1 MKIHQLVGDAY
12 KEVGRALGGHVR
24 TAQMVLGRLLT
35 ISGGVAAVAAQAISI
50 ASINGDGYISPY
62 AGQAVSVQGL
72 VTAKG
77 PSGFWLADVSNT
89 TSIGS
94 KGIYVFSTSATVRSQ
109 VTVGDIVSLGSARV
123 APYRAAA
130 DADNIFLNELTSPT
144 NITVLSSNNTVT
156 PIVIGVDRPGP
167 PTEQYTSLDG
177 NRNVFSFPNNQSQLS
192 TANPTLQPAAYGLDY
207 WQSLV
212 GTLVT
217 VHAPVALG
225 FPNSFRDFWTHG
237 DWKVTGKNKRGG
249 LTITSDAA
257 GATDANPEAIAIGS
271 PLDGTPIAIGSP
283 LDGTR
288 NPPEAANSTG
298 LRMGSTLTD
307 ITGILT
313 YAFDTYRVLPL
324 TAPQVISAPDYNPVP
339 TNLTANSTA
348 DAENCSTLTLGDY
361 NVENLDPKDAHLPV
375 IASHIVQYLK
385 TPDIMWLQEIQDE
398 NGATND
404 GTTSAKGTLDALV
417 AAIRNAS
424 IASGGP
430 GVNYSWAQ
438 VDPIDGTNGGEPGGN
453 IRPAFIYKPDVLEI
467 INFRQGTANDSAAVS
482 GTGSNATLKYVLCG
496 SRTDVCDADG
506 LLASTRPS
514 SRLRTLLSF
523 GLANPSLL
531 TSVFVLQMPRSG
543 QSMCTRLRS
552 RKPLVAHFRVR
563 ATNATLW
570 SINVHQASKGGS
582 SPIEGDWRT
591 PVNGVITARIAQAK
605 VTSAFIKTILD
616 AEPAAN
622 VIIAGDFNEFLS
634 TPVAFEPYYSVGMR
648 DLDVVVN
655 RDPVERYTYIFDM
668 NTQQLDHALAS
679 PAIWNSTRA
688 KVEWEHIHVNTWRE
702 TAALRASDHDPS
714 VGKIRLCGAAPQ
726 ACDVKIGSWCAAPL
740 PSFNNRDTCF
750 SSAAVCKKQSDE
762 CYQKA
767 PT

>member
-1 MKIHQLVGDAY
+1 MKIHQLIGDAY
-12 KEVGRALGGHVR
+12 KVTDRTLSDHVR
-24 TAQMVLGRLLT
+24 AAQMVLGRLLS
-35 ISGGVAAVAAQAISI
+35 ISGSIVAVAAQAVSI

-62 AGQAVSVQGL
+62 AGQTVSVQGL

-77 PSGFWLADVSNT
+77 PSGFWLADVSNA

-94 KGIYVFSTSATVRSQ
+94 KGIYVFSTSATVQGQ
-109 VTVGDIVSLGSARV
+109 VAVGDIVSLGSARV
-123 APYRAAA
+123 VLYRAAA
-130 DADNIFLNELTSPT
+130 DTDNIFLNELTSPT
-144 NITVLSSNNTVT
+144 NITVLSSSNTVT
-156 PIVIGVDRPGP
+156 PIVIGVDHPGP
-167 PTEQYTSLDG
+167 PTEQYSSLDDG
-177 NRNVFSFPNNQSQLS
+177 NVFRFPNNQSQLS
-192 TANPTLQPAAYGLDY
+192 TANLTLQPAAYGLDY

-217 VHAPVALG
+217 VHAPIALG
-225 FPNSFRDFWTHG
+225 YPNSYGDFWTHG

-271 PLDGTPIAIGSP
+271 PLDGT
-283 LDGTR
+283 R
-288 NPPEAANSTG
+288 NPRAAANSTG
-298 LRMGSTLTD
+298 LRLGSTLSD

-324 TAPQVISAPDYNPVP
+324 TAPRVISAPDYNPVP
-339 TNLTANSTA
+339 TDLLANSTA

-453 IRPAFIYKPDVLEI
+453 IRPAFIYKADVLEI
-467 INFRQGTANDSAAVS
+467 INFSQGTANDSAIVS
-482 GTGSNATLKYVLCG
+482 GTGSNVTLN
-496 SRTDVCDADG
+496 
-506 LLASTRPS
+506 
-514 SRLRTLLSF
+514 F
-523 GLANPSLL
+523 NPALVSPED
-531 TSVFVLQMPRSG
+531 SAFVS
-543 QSMCTRLRS
+543 S

-582 SPIEGDWRT
+582 SPLEGDWRT
-591 PVNGVITARIAQAK
+591 PANGAITARIAQAK
-605 VTSAFIKTILD
+605 VTSGFIKTILD
-616 AEPAAN
+616 ADPTAN

-655 RDPVERYTYIFDM
+655 HDPVERYTYIFDM

-679 PAIWNSTRA
+679 PAIWNSTGT
-688 KVEWEHIHVNTWRE
+688 KVEWEHVHVNTWRE
-702 TAALRASDHDPS
+702 TTALRASDHDPS
-714 VGKIRLCGAAPQ
+714 VGRIRLCGVAPQ
-726 ACDVKIGSWCAAPL
+726 ACDVKIGKWCAAPL
-740 PSFNNRDTCF
+740 PSFNNRATCLA
-750 SSAAVCKKQSDE
+750 SAAVCKKQSDE
-762 CYQKA
+762 CYKRVSLLQA
-767 PT
+767 PKCVAYTATCAKDAVYCATSCSSTKCSRNTFPQ

>member
-1 MKIHQLVGDAY
+1 MKMHQLVGCAY
-12 KEVGRALGGHVR
+12 KEAGRTLEDHAR
-24 TAQMVLGRLLT
+24 TAQMVLGRLLS
-35 ISGGVAAVAAQAISI
+35 ISGGVAAVVAQAVTI
-50 ASINGDGYISPY
+50 ASINGKGYISPY
-62 AGQAVSVQGL
+62 AGQTVAVQGL

-77 PSGFWLADVSNT
+77 PSGFWLSDVGNV

-94 KGIYVFSTSATVRSQ
+94 GGIYVFSTSATVRNQ
-109 VTVGDIVSLGSARV
+109 VAVGDIVSLGSARV
-123 APYRAAA
+123 AVYRATA
-130 DADNIFLNELTSPT
+130 DTDNIFLNELTSPT
-144 NITVLSSNNTVT
+144 NITILSSNNTVT

-167 PTEQYTSLDG
+167 PTEQYTSLDDG
-177 NRNVFSFPNNQSQLS
+177 NVFGFPNNQSQLS
-192 TANPTLQPAAYGLDY
+192 TANLTLQPDAYGLDY

-217 VHAPVALG
+217 VRSPVALG
-225 FPNSFRDFWTHG
+225 FPNTYGDFWTHG

-271 PLDGTPIAIGSP
+271 PLDGT
-283 LDGTR
+283 R
-288 NPPEAANSTG
+288 NPPMAANSTG
-298 LRMGSTLTD
+298 LRLGSTLTD

-324 TAPQVISAPDYNPVP
+324 TAPRVISAPEYNPVP
-339 TNLTANSTA
+339 TELSANSTA

-375 IASHIVQYLK
+375 IASHIVQYLRA
-385 TPDIMWLQEIQDE
+385 PDIMWLQEIQDE

-417 AAIRNAS
+417 AAIHNAS
-424 IASGGP
+424 IASGGA

-453 IRPAFIYKPDVLEI
+453 IRPAFIYKPEVLEL
-467 INFRQGTANDSAAVS
+467 INFLQGTANDSAVVS
-482 GTGSNATLKYVLCG
+482 GTGSNATLNFNPVLV
-496 SRTDVCDADG
+496 SPENSA
-506 LLASTRPS
+506 
-514 SRLRTLLSF
+514 
-523 GLANPSLL
+523 
-531 TSVFVLQMPRSG
+531 FVS
-543 QSMCTRLRS
+543 S

-591 PVNGVITARIAQAK
+591 PSNGAITARIAQAN

-616 AEPAAN
+616 ADPNAN
-622 VIIAGDFNEFLS
+622 VIIAGDFNEFLA
-634 TPVAFEPYYSVGMR
+634 TPVAFESYYSVGLR

-655 RDPVERYTYIFDM
+655 RDPVERYTYTFDM
-668 NTQQLDHALAS
+668 NNQQLDHALAS
-679 PAIWNSTRA
+679 PAIWNSTKA
-688 KVEWEHIHVNTWRE
+688 KVEWEHIHVNTWSE
-702 TAALRASDHDPS
+702 TTALRTSDHDPS
-714 VGKIRLCGAAPQ
+714 VGRIRLCGTTPQ
-726 ACDVKIGSWCAAPL
+726 TCDVKIGSWCAAPL
-740 PSFNNRDTCF
+740 PSFNNRATCLT
-750 SSAAVCKKQSDE
+750 SAAVCKKQSDE
-762 CYQKA
+762 CYKKVSLLQTPKCVA
-767 PT
+767 YAATCAKDAVYCATGCSSTKCTRTTFK

>member
-1 MKIHQLVGDAY
+1 MNVHQLVGGVYNEAF
-12 KEVGRALGGHVR
+12 RALAGHAQ
-24 TAQMVLGRLLT
+24 TAQMVLGRLLS
-35 ISGGVAAVAAQAISI
+35 ISGGIAAVAAQAVSI
-50 ASINGDGYISPY
+50 ASINGNGYISPY
-62 AGQAVSVQGL
+62 AGQTVSVQGL

-77 PSGFWLADVSNT
+77 PSGFWLADVGNA

-94 KGIYVFSTSATVRSQ
+94 KGIYVFSTSATVRGQ
-109 VTVGDIVSLGSARV
+109 VAVGDIVSLGSAHV
-123 APYRAAA
+123 ALYRATA
-130 DADNIFLNELTSPT
+130 DTDNIFLSELTSPT

-167 PTEQYTSLDG
+167 PTEQYTSLDDG
-177 NRNVFSFPNNQSQLS
+177 NVFGFPNNQSQLS
-192 TANPTLQPAAYGLDY
+192 TADLTLQPTAYGLDY

-212 GTLVT
+212 GSLVS
-217 VHAPVALG
+217 VRAPVALG
-225 FPNSFRDFWTHG
+225 FPNTYGDFWTHG

-271 PLDGTPIAIGSP
+271 PLDGT
-283 LDGTR
+283 R
-288 NPPEAANSTG
+288 NPPAAANSTG
-298 LRMGSTLTD
+298 LRLGSTLTD

-324 TAPQVISAPDYNPVP
+324 TAPQVISAPEYNPLP
-339 TNLTANSTA
+339 TNLSANSTA
-348 DAENCSTLTLGDY
+348 DAENCSVLTLGDY

-424 IASGGP
+424 VANGGP

-438 VDPIDGTNGGEPGGN
+438 VDPVDGTNGGEPGGN

-467 INFRQGTANDSAAVS
+467 IDFRQGTANDSATVS
-482 GTGSNATLKYVLCG
+482 GTGPNT
-496 SRTDVCDADG
+496 TIN
-506 LLASTRPS
+506 
-514 SRLRTLLSF
+514 F
-523 GLANPSLL
+523 NPALVSPED
-531 TSVFVLQMPRSG
+531 SAFVS
-543 QSMCTRLRS
+543 S

-591 PVNGVITARIAQAK
+591 PANGAIAARVAQAK
-605 VTSAFIKTILD
+605 VTSGFIKTILD
-616 AEPAAN
+616 ADPTAN

-634 TPVAFEPYYSVGMR
+634 TPVAFEPYHSAGMR

-655 RDPVERYTYIFDM
+655 HDPVERYTYIFDM

-679 PAIWNSTRA
+679 PAIWNST
-688 KVEWEHIHVNTWRE
+688 KTNVEWEHIHVNTWRE
-702 TAALRASDHDPS
+702 TTALRASDHDPS
-714 VGKIRLCGAAPQ
+714 VGKIRLCGAAPRK
-726 ACDVKIGSWCAAPL
+726 CDVQIGSWCAEPL
-740 PSFNNRDTCF
+740 PSFNNRSTCLA
-750 SSAAVCKKQSDE
+750 SAAVCKKQSDE
-762 CYQKA
+762 CYKKVSLSQTPKCVA
-767 PT
+767 YTATCAKDAVYCATSCSSTKCSQNTFPK

>member
-1 MKIHQLVGDAY
+1 
-12 KEVGRALGGHVR
+12 
-24 TAQMVLGRLLT
+24 MVLGRLLS
-35 ISGGVAAVAAQAISI
+35 ISGGIAAVAAQGVSI
-50 ASINGDGYISPY
+50 ASINGNGYGSPY
-62 AGQAVSVQGL
+62 AGQTVAVQGL

-77 PSGFWLADVSNT
+77 PSGFWLADVGNT
-89 TSIGS
+89 TSVGS
-94 KGIYVFSTSATVRSQ
+94 SGIYVFSTSTTVRGQ

-123 APYRAAA
+123 ALYRAAA
-130 DADNIFLNELTSPT
+130 DTDNIFLTELTSPT

-156 PIVIGVDRPGP
+156 PIVIGKDRPGP

-177 NRNVFSFPNNQSQLS
+177 GNVFGFPNNQSQLS
-192 TANPTLQPAAYGLDY
+192 TSNITLQPAVYGLDY

-217 VHAPVALG
+217 VRSPVALG
-225 FPNSFRDFWTHG
+225 FPNTYGDFWTHG

-249 LTITSDAA
+249 LTITSDAT
-257 GATDANPEAIAIGS
+257 GATDANPEAIAV
-271 PLDGTPIAIGSP
+271 GSP

-288 NPPEAANSTG
+288 NPPAAANSTG
-298 LRMGSTLTD
+298 LRLGSTLTD

-324 TAPQVISAPDYNPVP
+324 TAPRVISAPEYNPVP
-339 TNLTANSTA
+339 TEFSSNSTA
-348 DAENCSTLTLGDY
+348 DSENCSTLTLGDY

-385 TPDIMWLQEIQDE
+385 TPDVMWLQEIQDE

-417 AAIRNAS
+417 AAIHNAS
-424 IASGGP
+424 IANGGA

-453 IRPAFIYKPDVLEI
+453 IRPAFIYKPEVLEI
-467 INFRQGTANDSAAVS
+467 INFRQGTANDSAVVT
-482 GTGSNATLKYVLCG
+482 GTGSNTTINFNPVLV
-496 SRTDVCDADG
+496 SPENSA
-506 LLASTRPS
+506 
-514 SRLRTLLSF
+514 
-523 GLANPSLL
+523 
-531 TSVFVLQMPRSG
+531 FVS
-543 QSMCTRLRS
+543 S

-591 PVNGVITARIAQAK
+591 PANGAIEARVAQAK

-616 AEPAAN
+616 ADPAAN
-622 VIIAGDFNEFLS
+622 IMIAGDFNEFLS
-634 TPVAFEPYYSVGMR
+634 TPVAFDPYYSVGMR

-668 NTQQLDHALAS
+668 NTQQLDHALVS
-679 PAIWNSTRA
+679 PAIWNSTKI
-688 KVEWEHIHVNTWRE
+688 KVEWDHVHVNTWRE
-702 TAALRASDHDPS
+702 TTALRASDHDPS
-714 VGKIRLCGAAPQ
+714 VGKVRLCGAAPQ
-726 ACDVKIGSWCAAPL
+726 ACDLKIGNWCAAPL
-740 PSFNNRDTCF
+740 RPFNNQATCLT
-750 SSAAVCKKQSDE
+750 SAAICKKQGDE
-762 CYQKA
+762 CYRKVPLLQVPKCVA
-767 PT
+767 YTATCTKNAVYCATSCSGTKCSRTTFPK

>member
-1 MKIHQLVGDAY
+1 MKIHQLVEDAY
-12 KEVGRALGGHVR
+12 KEAGRALEDHVR
-24 TAQMVLGRLLT
+24 IAQMVLGRLLS
-35 ISGGVAAVAAQAISI
+35 ISGGVAAVVAQSIAI

-62 AGQAVSVQGL
+62 AGQTVAVQGL

-77 PSGFWLADVSNT
+77 PSGFWLADVNNT
-89 TSIGS
+89 TSVGS
-94 KGIYVFSTSATVRSQ
+94 RGIYVFSTSATVRNQ
-109 VTVGDIVSLGSARV
+109 VAVGDIVSLGSARV
-123 APYRAAA
+123 AIYRATA
-130 DADNIFLNELTSPT
+130 DTDNIFLNELTSPT
-144 NITVLSSNNTVT
+144 NIAVISSNNTVT
-156 PIVIGVDRPGP
+156 PIVIGADRPGP
-167 PTEQYTSLDG
+167 PTEQYTSLDNG
-177 NRNVFSFPNNQSQLS
+177 NVFGFPNNQSQLS
-192 TANPTLQPAAYGLDY
+192 TANPTLQLAAYGLDY

-217 VHAPVALG
+217 VRSPVALG
-225 FPNSFRDFWTHG
+225 FPNSYGDFWTHG

-249 LTITSDAA
+249 LTITSDAT

-271 PLDGTPIAIGSP
+271 PLDGT
-283 LDGTR
+283 R
-288 NPPEAANSTG
+288 NPPAAANSTG
-298 LRMGSTLTD
+298 LRLGSTLTD

-313 YAFDTYRVLPL
+313 YAFNTYRVLPL
-324 TAPQVISAPDYNPVP
+324 TAPRVVSAPDYNPVP
-339 TNLTANSTA
+339 TELSANSTA
-348 DAENCSTLTLGDY
+348 DADNCSTLTLGDY

-424 IASGGP
+424 IAGGGP
-430 GVNYSWAQ
+430 SVNYSWAQ

-453 IRPAFIYKPDVLEI
+453 IRPAFIYKPEVLEL
-467 INFRQGTANDSAAVS
+467 INFRQGTANDSAVVS
-482 GTGSNATLKYVLCG
+482 GTGSNTTLN
-496 SRTDVCDADG
+496 
-506 LLASTRPS
+506 
-514 SRLRTLLSF
+514 F
-523 GLANPSLL
+523 NPALVSPED
-531 TSVFVLQMPRSG
+531 SAFVS
-543 QSMCTRLRS
+543 S

-570 SINVHQASKGGS
+570 SLNVHQASKGGS

-591 PVNGVITARIAQAK
+591 PSNGAITGRVAQAK

-616 AEPAAN
+616 ADPAAN
-622 VIIAGDFNEFLS
+622 VIISGDFNEFLS

-655 RDPVERYTYIFDM
+655 RDPVERYTYTFDM
-668 NTQQLDHALAS
+668 NNQQLDHALAS
-679 PAIWNSTRA
+679 PAIWNSTRS

-714 VGKIRLCGAAPQ
+714 VGKVRLCGTAPQ
-726 ACDVKIGSWCAAPL
+726 KCEIKIGNWCAASL
-740 PSFNNRDTCF
+740 PSFNNRATCL
-750 SSAAVCKKQSDE
+750 
-762 CYQKA
+762 
-767 PT
+767 